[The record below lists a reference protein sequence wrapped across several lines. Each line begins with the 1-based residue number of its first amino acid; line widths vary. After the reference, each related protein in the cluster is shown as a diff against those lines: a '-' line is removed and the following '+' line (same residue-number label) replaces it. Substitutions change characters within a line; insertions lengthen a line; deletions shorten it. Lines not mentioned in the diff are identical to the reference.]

1 MGKAATE
8 RRTAAASLRVVDESA
23 SMDLQMSLRKS
34 GNVTI
39 VDVCGR
45 ITSGT
50 SGDSFSAELRRLAES
65 TPGGVLINLA
75 EVTQMDSSGIG
86 ALVQSY
92 VMVTRSG
99 GSLKLLNPTG
109 KVREV
114 LEVTR
119 LTTALPT
126 YADEARAVASFSGT
140 AFEA

>member
-1 MGKAATE
+1 
-8 RRTAAASLRVVDESA
+8 
-23 SMDLQMSLRKS
+23 MDLQISLRKS

-50 SGDSFSAELRRLAES
+50 TGDSFSAELRRLAES
-65 TPGGVLINLA
+65 TPGDVLINLA

-119 LTTALPT
+119 LTTALAT
-126 YADEARAVASFSGT
+126 YADEARALASFGGAT
-140 AFEA
+140 FDQ